1 MNAAEVL
8 APAKLNL
15 DLRVGPPTA
24 DGFHPIR
31 SWFRTIALHDALRL
45 EAAAEA
51 ADLSCH
57 VENDPSIPSD
67 DRNLCLRAA
76 RAWSAATGQQVD
88 LTITLRK
95 RIPAGGGLGG
105 GSSDAAAVLRVLND
119 RHGRPLDDARL
130 LAVAAGL
137 GSDVPF
143 FLAGAADAT
152 CTGRGERVAPFAAAR
167 RHAALVVLTG
177 VAVPTPAVFRR
188 FDALP
193 PPPPHPDAAELDY
206 AAWSALPAAD
216 LLPLLRNDLEPAA
229 FALHPRLRD
238 ARDACEARL
247 HRRVLMTGS
256 GGTLFSLYDDPAEA
270 SSSAASLDARAVVA

>member
-15 DLRVGPPTA
+15 DLRVGPPTP

-51 ADLSCH
+51 ADLTCH
-57 VENDPSIPSD
+57 VGNDPSIPSD
-67 DRNLCLRAA
+67 HRNLCLRAA
-76 RAWSAATGQQVD
+76 RAWAAATGRQLD

-95 RIPAGGGLGG
+95 HIPAGGGLGG

-130 LAVAAGL
+130 LAVAAEL

-152 CTGRGERVAPFAAAR
+152 CTGRGEVIAPFAAAN
-167 RHAALVVLTG
+167 RHAALVILTG
-177 VAVPTPAVFRR
+177 IAVPTPAVFRR

-193 PPPPHPDAAELDY
+193 PPPDAGEPDY

-238 ARDACEARL
+238 ARDACESRL
-247 HRRVLMTGS
+247 DRRVLMTGS
-256 GGTLFSLYDDPAEA
+256 GGTLFSLYDDPAA
-270 SSSAASLDARAVVA
+270 AARAAASLDARAVVA